1 MCVCGFMGVCVGGCV
16 CGGVGLCVWVCGC
29 VSVYGCGCVWVCVC
43 VRVGVDYFCERMAG
57 GVREGLI
64 FPGVH
69 SRQSWQF
76 RAIPHML
83 ISANIRTR
91 MHTAYS

>member
-1 MCVCGFMGVCVGGCV
+1 MCVCGG
-16 CGGVGLCVWVCGC
+16 GGVGVCA
-29 VSVYGCGCVWVCVC
+29 C

-91 MHTAYS
+91 MHTA